1 MSSPIKRLFLAG
13 DIKLADLQAEEQAQR
28 YVTEF
33 QRSVAKH
40 TGRQVRDLPTY
51 SGESLNIPKS
61 VVRS

>member
-1 MSSPIKRLFLAG
+1 MSHPIRRLFLEG
-13 DIKLADLQAEEQAQR
+13 EIELADLQAEEQAQHH
-28 YVTEF
+28 VTEF

>member
-1 MSSPIKRLFLAG
+1 MSDDNDTAILFIAGAACDEQPSLSPA
-13 DIKLADLQAEEQAQR
+13 
-28 YVTEF
+28 EF

-51 SGESLNIPKS
+51 SGQSLNIPKS